1 MLQGDFVM
9 KTNDEFCAQKNGY
22 SVTKELS
29 ELTNLYS
36 LSKTLRFE
44 LKPEPETKQRFEK
57 WLNELKEVSDFSEA
71 IKNGNLFAED
81 NAIYKAYIALKP
93 ILDSIHEQFIN
104 IALQSDEAQ
113 NIDFSSYFE
122 KFRDSVDN
130 DKKLIDEE
138 KRLRSEIGKLY
149 SIPASRFVVKKTES
163 KSKGK
168 KQEIIDEED
177 SEEETKSSKKKSEP
191 YKILTDKSILT
202 YIEENIGLFTKEIPE
217 TEIRKHLAVF
227 KGFFTYFSGYNINR
241 ENYYAT
247 KDEKSTAVATRI
259 VHENLPKFC
268 NNILRYEKNQESYN
282 QIYDELKKLNKQ
294 LIIKT
299 PDGEKEAEPI
309 TNKLFKID
317 YFNSCLSQA
326 QIEKYNSDI
335 GNAKFLI
342 NLYNQAH
349 SKDKKFNKIPTF
361 ETLHKQIGCGKKKSF
376 IMALIKDD
384 EADLTDE
391 QKNRNEILSLE
402 KMLSVISEKVASVF
416 SGKSNQLE
424 ISTIQDYLC
433 YLKNCSDWKGI
444 YWNKIAVTSVS
455 NRFFMNWYDI
465 ADKLKNIKSCATFDK
480 KREEQFKLN
489 DAVELEGLFSVLD
502 EETVENSFKQSVLEE
517 YKEIINLNESTSKNL
532 IRILCSNVEKSVSYV
547 LEYKNKVLETK
558 RPQKSVN
565 DSEKDNAYNSMVK
578 DWLDSITDVFHFV
591 KMFDVRENKV
601 KGNMLNSEIKE
612 AVSLFL
618 YNDDTPWFKWYD
630 AVRNYLTK
638 KPQDDVKDSM
648 LKLNFGKGNLLGGF
662 RDSYSNTDNG
672 TQYGGYI
679 FRKFD
684 SNTSEYEYYIGISKN
699 AKLFRCHLKDSV
711 LDDDKSEFERM
722 DYCQLKSN
730 TPYPTNYGE
739 LKNELIE
746 LIDEKFEL
754 FIKNNPESEQYSK
767 KIKSEITKSD
777 PIPKSVLEEIEKS
790 AVFKS
795 ILEDDDIVE
804 KVNQIIKDIQSR
816 CCKTLTYVP
825 DMVLLSQREYKDVS
839 GYINIIDDIADIVKR
854 FRDLSFFNVSKKEF
868 EQHNGKDLFLFQIS
882 NKDLSYCRTVREN
895 KRKRK
900 SNEESEKHNENLHT
914 LFFRALMK
922 EYSDCLNI
930 DIGKGAIFLRE
941 PSYHYSEEVLRKGH
955 HYEMLKDKFSYPIIS
970 NKRFSERKFL
980 FHLSVTLNYSSKTY
994 KEPKYGFSEV
1004 NTKVNDVIQQSEEI
1018 KYLGV
1023 DRGEKNLIYTCVV
1036 DKNGKIID
1044 CSDQNTV
1051 NHTDYNQKL
1060 SEVAANRLQA
1070 RKNWH
1075 TIENISNLKE
1085 GYLSNVIHK
1094 IVTQTIKEPTYIV
1107 LEDLNVPMMQS
1118 RQKVEKQV
1126 YQKFEVALAKKL
1138 NFVVDKNAKENQLAS
1153 VGKALQLTP
1162 PISNYQDIES
1172 KKQFGVMLYTRANYT
1187 SVTDPVTGWRKTVY
1201 LKKGS
1206 EEDTKKAILESFSEI
1221 AFDGKDYYFEYTEKH
1236 AGKIWRLYSGKNG
1249 ESLPRFQNN
1258 KKLENDKAVWRPEAV
1273 DLVCLLNE
1281 LFADFDKT
1289 KSLRDQIENNEHSLR
1304 KISTRKETAW
1314 DSLRYVIDTIQHIR
1328 NTGKTEKDSNFLYSP
1343 VRDENGVHFDTREH
1357 DNTDLPA
1364 DADANGAYNIAR
1376 KGIIMDAHIKQWIND
1391 GKKVSDLDLF
1401 ISDEE
1406 WDLWLLNKDKW
1417 NEKLSFFASYSA
1429 KKKEEKEKTK
1439 KTNKSRKSKK

>member
-1 MLQGDFVM
+1 M

-22 SVTKELS
+22 SVIKELS

-57 WLNELKEVSDFSEA
+57 WLNEIKDVNDFKEA
-71 IKNGNLFAED
+71 IENGNLFAKD

-113 NIDFSSYFE
+113 KIDFSSYFE
-122 KFRDSVDN
+122 KIRDSVDN

-202 YIEENIGLFTKEIPE
+202 YIEQNIELFTKETQPE

-376 IMALIKDD
+376 IMSLIKDN
-384 EADLTDE
+384 ETDLTDE

-402 KMLSVISEKVASVF
+402 KMLSVISEKVESVF

-444 YWNKIAVTSVS
+444 YWNKTAVTSVS

-565 DSEKDNAYNSMVK
+565 DSEKDNAFNLMVK
-578 DWLDSITDVFHFV
+578 AWLDSITDVFHFV

-638 KPQDDVKDSM
+638 KPQDDVKNNM
-648 LKLNFGKGNLLGGF
+648 LKLNFGSSSLLGGWSDGQEKIKISTLLKHDKDIF
-662 RDSYSNTDNG
+662 LCVLKDKYLFDTSKEDNPIYKIDGDGSRLILRNLGFKTLAGKGFVSKYGVSYGDMGKENPEKAIIALKEFIKEKYIKKYPALEKIVNKNYSNKKEFDADISEQLKECYICSFENIDWNLVLQKEKEGEIFLFKIWCRDFAEKSIGNKQNLQTMYWENVLLENSSHQLCAGAEIFMRKPIENIKPYSHKANSIMLCKKGVPDS
-672 TQYGGYI
+672 I
-679 FRKFD
+679 FRSVKEIID
-684 SNTSEYEYYIGISKN
+684 QNPTASEN
-699 AKLFRCHLKDSV
+699 
-711 LDDDKSEFERM
+711 
-722 DYCQLKSN
+722 
-730 TPYPTNYGE
+730 E
-739 LKNELIE
+739 LRELIE
-746 LIDEKFEL
+746 KNRINILKNFNFDLSEL
-754 FIKNNPESEQYSK
+754 RFSK
-767 KIKSEITKSD
+767 KNHE
-777 PIPKSVLEEIEKS
+777 
-790 AVFKS
+790 
-795 ILEDDDIVE
+795 
-804 KVNQIIKDIQSR
+804 IIK
-816 CCKTLTYVP
+816 
-825 DMVLLSQREYKDVS
+825 
-839 GYINIIDDIADIVKR
+839 
-854 FRDLSFFNVSKKEF
+854 
-868 EQHNGKDLFLFQIS
+868 
-882 NKDLSYCRTVREN
+882 
-895 KRKRK
+895 
-900 SNEESEKHNENLHT
+900 
-914 LFFRALMK
+914 
-922 EYSDCLNI
+922 
-930 DIGKGAIFLRE
+930 
-941 PSYHYSEEVLRKGH
+941 
-955 HYEMLKDKFSYPIIS
+955 
-970 NKRFSERKFL
+970 NKRFFGENKYF
-980 FHLSVTLNYSSKTY
+980 FYCPIKLNYEEKTY
-994 KEPKYGFSEV
+994 APRDYKKALYEV

-1023 DRGEKNLIYTCVV
+1023 DRGEKRLIYTCVV

-1044 CSDQNTV
+1044 CSSQNSV
-1051 NHTDYNQKL
+1051 NGTDYNQKL
-1060 SEVAANRLQA
+1060 SEIAANRQQS
-1070 RKNWH
+1070 RKNWQ

-1107 LEDLNVPMMQS
+1107 LEDLNTQMKQG

-1138 NFVVDKNAKENQLAS
+1138 NFVVDKNAKENELAS

-1236 AGKIWRLYSGKNG
+1236 AGKTWRLYSGKDG
-1249 ESLPRFQNN
+1249 KSLPRFQNN
-1258 KKLENDKAVWRPEAV
+1258 RKLENDKAIWEPESV
-1273 DLVCLLNE
+1273 DLVSLLNE
-1281 LFADFDKT
+1281 LFKDFDKT
-1289 KSLRDQIENNEHSLR
+1289 KSLRMQIENNEHSLC

-1328 NTGKTEKDSNFLYSP
+1328 NTGKTDKDNNFLYSP
-1343 VRDENGVHFDTREH
+1343 VRDENGVHFDTRDH
-1357 DNTDLPA
+1357 DNKDLPK

-1376 KGIIMDAHIKQWIND
+1376 KGIIMDAHIKQWKKD
-1391 GKKVSDLDLF
+1391 GEKESDLDLF
-1401 ISDEE
+1401 VSDEE
-1406 WDLWLLNKDKW
+1406 WDLWLLDKNKW
-1417 NEKLSFFASYSA
+1417 HEKLSFFASYSA
-1429 KKKEEKEKTK
+1429 KKI
-1439 KTNKSRKSKK
+1439 